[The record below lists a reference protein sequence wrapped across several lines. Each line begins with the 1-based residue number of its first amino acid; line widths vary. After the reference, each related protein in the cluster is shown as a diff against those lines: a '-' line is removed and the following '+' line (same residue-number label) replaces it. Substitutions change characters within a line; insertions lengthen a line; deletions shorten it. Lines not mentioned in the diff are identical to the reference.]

1 MQARPFR
8 LVGDSDRQAVE
19 ATLRVNVEPWAGQW
33 FAGSEASGIAPDVLP
48 AGAECVDWLRFG
60 TAPDRWL
67 AVRPDR
73 SAIRALLRRL
83 VAGIGS
89 GAPISPLGESLVRE
103 CIADFAARCL
113 SSVGLAASPAV
124 EGLPAL
130 EHGGGELAFRMGGE
144 FSLLLGG
151 ALVEAMAAPRRAVVP
166 SPEFASLRSA
176 AGTAP
181 IQIEVV
187 LGDAELTLG
196 DLAALAP
203 GDVIRLDTRMSD
215 PLAVRVGNGQS
226 AFHAHLGR
234 HAEHKVIQVS
244 GK

>member
-19 ATLRVNVEPWAGQW
+19 TTLRANVEAWAGQW
-33 FAGSEASGIAPDVLP
+33 FAGSEALGIASDVLP

-67 AVRPDR
+67 AVRLDR
-73 SAIRALLRRL
+73 SATRALLRRL
-83 VAGIGS
+83 VAGMGS
-89 GAPISPLGESLVRE
+89 GAPISPMGESLVRE
-103 CIADFAARCL
+103 CVADLVGRCL

-124 EGLPAL
+124 EGLPTL
-130 EHGGGELAFRMGGE
+130 ENGGGELAFRIGGE
-144 FSLLLGG
+144 FSLLLAGG
-151 ALVEAMAAPRRAVVP
+151 LVEAMTASSRPALPP
-166 SPEFASLRSA
+166 PGFASLRSA

-181 IQIEVV
+181 IRIEVV

-203 GDVIRLDTRMSD
+203 GDVIRLDTRTSD
-215 PLAVRVGNGQS
+215 PLAVRVDDGQT